1 MPKLKNS
8 NATFWSIFKHCEFA
22 LNRLYFCI
30 DFPFSLLFFCSWRR
44 KERQTLLLLLLGE
57 KLKSQVICVQSCC
70 NGVKTQACLT
80 FLMAVFYFV
89 TYNIPCGYCS
99 AAHMNP
105 SPVVK
110 TRRWGEQAKVDLQT
124 WGFELISSGANEVW
138 AKRELSLALQIETK
152 ISVGTWVICSE
163 ARDEPSEILAKRDS
177 GQVRFKQSKILEKWD
192 SSEARFRRSDIQA
205 KQDFRKVIFKWSEI

>member
-1 MPKLKNS
+1 MAS
-8 NATFWSIFKHCEFA
+8 NIKKKTFWVTFCITVILWSFKKIDQFV

-138 AKRELSLALQIETK
+138 AKRELSFALWIETK
-152 ISVGTWVICSE
+152 ISVGTWVIV
-163 ARDEPSEILAKRDS
+163 AKRGMS
-177 GQVRFKQSKILEKWD
+177 QGRFWR
-192 SSEARFRRSDIQA
+192 SEIQA
-205 KQDFRKVIFKWSEI
+205 KQDFRKVRFKWS

>member
-1 MPKLKNS
+1 MNQS
-8 NATFWSIFKHCEFA
+8 NFLNQFNILNQIFLSQIESNIKKKTFWVTFCITVILVESFKKIDQFV

-44 KERQTLLLLLLGE
+44 RQTLLLLLLGE

-110 TRRWGEQAKVDLQT
+110 TRATFYG
-124 WGFELISSGANEVW
+124 
-138 AKRELSLALQIETK
+138 
-152 ISVGTWVICSE
+152 
-163 ARDEPSEILAKRDS
+163 
-177 GQVRFKQSKILEKWD
+177 RF
-192 SSEARFRRSDIQA
+192 F
-205 KQDFRKVIFKWSEI
+205 